1 MRVKLGLSQQ
11 RAYGKRRG
19 KYLYLKESKLME
31 ARENSRLR
39 IFIKFALHHIF
50 YQGDQSRRIKLAV
63 HVAYMGEMLNAY
75 KIWVQRSEDR
85 RSLATLRHGQQDNI
99 KQDFKERLWE
109 KMDWITTA
117 QNRDKQR
124 GFVKTVMNF

>member
-1 MRVKLGLSQQ
+1 
-11 RAYGKRRG
+11 
-19 KYLYLKESKLME
+19 
-31 ARENSRLR
+31 
-39 IFIKFALHHIF
+39 
-50 YQGDQSRRIKLAV
+50 
-63 HVAYMGEMLNAY
+63 MGEMLNAY

-117 QNRDKQR
+117 QNRDK
-124 GFVKTVMNF
+124 